1 MRPKGL
7 NHYPCLLSL
16 FDPEVALHLTKLIIT
31 AELQNTPSHTN
42 GKKTNTPSTA
52 AVCVNNL
59 YNAKVLLL
67 QRFFHAHVHIQKE
80 TQSAH
85 PTEIFF
91 PSLFTFSLSFTES
104 WPHFVYS
111 RAPVWSHKVSLN
123 ASHIK
128 PVQKGTLLAKEL
140 DSISFFYCLF
150 VLRLCSSQYTRFYF
164 AITKPK

>member
-31 AELQNTPSHTN
+31 AELQNTPWHTN
-42 GKKTNTPSTA
+42 GTKYSSSLCKQS
-52 AVCVNNL
+52 
-59 YNAKVLLL
+59 L
-67 QRFFHAHVHIQKE
+67 QC
-80 TQSAH
+80 QSASF
-85 PTEIFF
+85 TEIFSRSCPHSKGNTISASHRDIF

-111 RAPVWSHKVSLN
+111 TAPVWSHKVSLN

-128 PVQKGTLLAKEL
+128 PVQKGTLPAKQL

-150 VLRLCSSQYTRFYF
+150 VLRLCSSQYSRFYF
-164 AITKPK
+164 AFTKPK